1 MDNVCEQ
8 HEDMAVFGK
17 GGIDM
22 NTNDTRNT
30 YDADEIKCKP
40 DFESIVTIRNGAVRY
55 VTGDYIYYPRTKFNG
70 IGIKWFDDSKLVKG
84 GAL

>member
-8 HEDMAVFGK
+8 HEDLAVSGK

-22 NTNDTRNT
+22 NTKDTR
-30 YDADEIKCKP
+30 EIKSKP
-40 DFESIVTIRNGAVRY
+40 DFNSIVTIRGGEVRNI
-55 VTGDYIYYPRTKFNG
+55 TGSYIYIPRTHFNG

-84 GAL
+84 GAAI